1 MAVVT
6 ERRKEIGL
14 KKAIGASN
22 KNIVLEF
29 FGEGC
34 VLGAFG
40 GILGSAFGY
49 VFAQS
54 VSMNVFSRTISF
66 SPSVVIISIVL
77 SIVVTGAASLVPV
90 RIATSVDPAIV
101 LRGE

>member
-14 KKAIGASN
+14 KKALGASN
-22 KNIVLEF
+22 KNIVIEF

-34 VLGAFG
+34 VLGGIG
-40 GILGSAFGY
+40 GVLGSGFGY
-49 VFAQS
+49 VFAQV
-54 VSMNVFSRTISF
+54 VSMNVFNRAIDF
-66 SPSVVIISIVL
+66 SPSVALISIIL
-77 SIVVTGAASLVPV
+77 SILVTGAASLVPV

>member
-1 MAVVT
+1 
-6 ERRKEIGL
+6 
-14 KKAIGASN
+14 
-22 KNIVLEF
+22 
-29 FGEGC
+29 
-34 VLGAFG
+34 
-40 GILGSAFGY
+40 
-49 VFAQS
+49 
-54 VSMNVFSRTISF
+54 MNVFSRTISF